1 MALIRHDGDTFTN
14 RYGTVHDLTGADDS
28 NTLFGS
34 TDNIITLA
42 STVANFTT
50 AGQYFIYNK
59 KIILEPGGTIFLT
72 ANGTTDNT
80 GFHCDFIN
88 CDFIYNTGANRF
100 GVGTVNNT
108 ANRTRDGRV
117 ATGAAAGAS
126 MNLIGCVFDAYN
138 FPNAT
143 QLVLTDLIDSD
154 LRFGS
159 QSAVNFVINQN
170 RGARNINTSETYLT
184 TGAVVEHNFY
194 GPPANYDDPIVFGA
208 RLRAGSGAG
217 QEQTLIPNLTQD
229 ENQTRF
235 FWSFGPNNNPAFT
248 VAGFRKIVNATDLD
262 FNNLWNANAPGTAG
276 SVIYYQPY
284 QPRAF
289 ETPALETS
297 VQNVR
302 CRVTSN
308 ANLTWGAA
316 NYGSFVNANRA
327 IVPSTAGQTT
337 FDVGAGA
344 LASLEGVFNGSSGN
358 IASDFIINPSDN
370 TQIMYTGSGTIT
382 AGNII
387 VIYSIALQHVN
398 EYLTTATGEIVSSRH
413 SLDATTYTPGY
424 LDYGVGAANTDVGAT
439 SFVSTNEGQNLAD
452 GVALIPIQV
461 WKSFSTDATTGN
473 PPVNR
478 VQERSFS
485 NAIANDFNLV
495 DADYVIG
502 TDYHTE
508 QRNVIGPSL
517 IGVSV
522 KSQNALNGVPNMTFT
537 ASSPASINDIRDA
550 YRAGWYDFDYDI
562 TNGDHLVPEIN
573 TVVGDTFTFIAT
585 AGQTEFTFGAGIDSI
600 TTVTIDETDA
610 TSDFAINGT
619 NNEIIDYSGTALT
632 ADQVVVITC
641 VIDEIT
647 TSVNTVAVRGNRI
660 AGTTGD
666 LFTTDA
672 ELGTGRFGGS
682 SLDGHVLTYSGAV
695 TDLGNVTNSTIT
707 ADSIALTSSSI
718 SSNSNFDADIS
729 NARSTSF
736 TINNTFETGTISYTG
751 LTSGTTY
758 TPNQLLGVNHTVNG
772 TITFNSSVA
781 IDVQTNDSSYAAGT
795 NVTFIAAPI
804 TFDFSSYIAED
815 ANWLSDV
822 KMSYRVLG
830 ATTTPITVTPA
841 ATVEIGQ
848 PDITL
853 NTAYIFA
860 VTKPGWS
867 NYRSADIT
875 YLGDQTIVP
884 LLTEITAVDSGAA
897 IGAATVAYA
906 STDSTT
912 LLYTLTGANA
922 SSNPLAGVAS
932 SWIVEQVKNTQE
944 YVNSLII
951 NGSTNVEIQHS
962 SSTTSEFFGEYIR
975 FQPASGVN
983 QEVFGWINRSGAGEP
998 IRAANG
1004 GADIFI
1010 QGSTVVSY
1018 STIRDVVSSEL
1029 LPVEGNQERITENQR
1044 GLETAIRRGAV
1055 KAAAYS
1061 SENVKLTTD
1070 V

>member
-1 MALIRHDGDTFTN
+1 MALIRHEGGSFTN

-34 TDNIITLA
+34 TDNIITISSA
-42 STVANFTT
+42 VNFT
-50 AGQYFIYNK
+50 AADQYFIYNK

-72 ANGTTDNT
+72 LNGSTDNT

-88 CDFIYNTGANRF
+88 CDFIYNTGAVRF
-100 GVGTVNNT
+100 GVGTVASG
-108 ANRTRDGRV
+108 ANRSRDGRV
-117 ATGAAAGAS
+117 ASGAAAGAS
-126 MNLIGCVFDAYN
+126 MNLIGCIFDAYD

-159 QSAVNFVINQN
+159 QSSGVFVLNQN

-184 TGAVVEHNFY
+184 TSTVVEHNFY
-194 GPPANYDDPIVFGA
+194 GPPANYDDPIVIGA

-235 FWSFGPNNNPAFT
+235 FWSFGQANNPAFI
-248 VAGFRKIVNATDLD
+248 VAGFRKIVNATDTD
-262 FNNLWNANAPGTAG
+262 FNNLWNANGIQG

-284 QPRAF
+284 QAVAF
-289 ETPALETS
+289 EDPSLSTR
-297 VQNVR
+297 VQGVR
-302 CRVTSN
+302 TRITSN
-308 ANLTWGAA
+308 ANVTWNAA
-316 NYGSFVNANRA
+316 DY
-327 IVPSTAGQTT
+327 ST
-337 FDVGAGA
+337 FVGAGA
-344 LASLEGVFNGSSGN
+344 GSTNFIQEFVTNAQGVIAPTRYSTNGGT
-358 IASDFIINPSDN
+358 DFS
-370 TQIMYTGSGTIT
+370 
-382 AGNII
+382 
-387 VIYSIALQHVN
+387 V
-398 EYLTTATGEIVSSRH
+398 
-413 SLDATTYTPGY
+413 GY
-424 LDYGVGAANTDVGAT
+424 LDYGVGASNATIANT
-439 SFVSTNEGQNLAD
+439 SFISTNEGQNLED
-452 GVALIPIQV
+452 GTYLIPIQV
-461 WKSFSTDATTGN
+461 WRTTTTDTAIGN
-473 PPVNR
+473 APTNR

-485 NAIANDFNLV
+485 NDISNDLNMV

-537 ASSPASINDIRDA
+537 ASSPVSINDIRDA
-550 YRAGWYDFDYDI
+550 YRSGWYSYDYDI
-562 TNGDHLVPEIN
+562 ANGDHLVPEIN

-600 TTVTIDETDA
+600 TTVTIDGTTA
-610 TSDFAINGT
+610 TTDFAINGT
-619 NNEIIDYSGTALT
+619 NNEIIDYSGTDLT

-647 TSVNTVAVRGNRI
+647 TSANTVAVRGNRI

-781 IDVQTNDSSYAAGT
+781 IDVQTNDSSYVAGT

-804 TFDFSSYIAED
+804 ILDFTSYIAED

-822 KMSYRVLG
+822 KIAYRGVG
-830 ATTTPITVTPA
+830 SSATPITLTPA
-841 ATVEIGQ
+841 STIEIGQ
-848 PDITL
+848 PTL
-853 NTAYIFA
+853 GLNSAYIFA

-867 NYRSADIT
+867 NYRSVDIT
-875 YLGDQTIVP
+875 YLGEQTIVP
-884 LLTEITAVDSGAA
+884 LLTEITAVDSNAA

-932 SWIVEQVKNTQE
+932 SWIVEQVKNSQE
-944 YVNSLII
+944 YVNSLIV
-951 NGSTNVEIQHS
+951 NGATNVEIQHS

-983 QEVFGWINRSGAGEP
+983 QEVFGWINRSGTGEP

-1029 LPVEGNQERITENQR
+1029 LPVESNQERITENQR
-1044 GLETAIRRGAV
+1044 GLETAVRRGAV

-1070 V
+1070 A